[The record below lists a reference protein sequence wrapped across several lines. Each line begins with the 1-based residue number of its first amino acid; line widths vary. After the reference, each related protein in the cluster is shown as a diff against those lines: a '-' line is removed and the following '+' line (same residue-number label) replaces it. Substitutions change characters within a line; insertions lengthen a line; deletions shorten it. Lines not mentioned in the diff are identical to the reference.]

1 MPFHILRPI
10 YRGSGYVEAAL
21 EAAETAATG
30 MCVAGLDANIA
41 ELDTSKAQ
49 HIQYNIIPHNTHGYD

>member
-1 MPFHILRPI
+1 M
-10 YRGSGYVEAAL
+10 EAAL